1 MVLHIQ
7 GCVKHALK
15 EDAAG
20 IFNKPSRQPSLIRAL
35 QVVAAET
42 SHQRHHGVGGVRRL
56 AVEISPRI
64 EMQRNHRFLQNGKG
78 QSGWRAASTAIRL
91 AVQPPGIAAADQCRG
106 PECTQFIL

>member
-20 IFNKPSRQPSLIRAL
+20 IFHKPSRQPSLIRAL

-42 SHQRHHGVGGVRRL
+42 
-56 AVEISPRI
+56 
-64 EMQRNHRFLQNGKG
+64 
-78 QSGWRAASTAIRL
+78 
-91 AVQPPGIAAADQCRG
+91 
-106 PECTQFIL
+106 